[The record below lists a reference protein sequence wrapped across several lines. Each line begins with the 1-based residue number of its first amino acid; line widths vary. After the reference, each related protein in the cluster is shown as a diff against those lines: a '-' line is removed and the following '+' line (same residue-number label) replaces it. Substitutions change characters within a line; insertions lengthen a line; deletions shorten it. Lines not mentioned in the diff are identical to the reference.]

1 MSTAR
6 TIDARLARIEAAQA
20 QALERDP
27 VVDWLASYRRGD
39 PVDARNAGAGPAWV
53 AMAIQRNTEAEETIA
68 TYEQDDD

>member
-1 MSTAR
+1 MSTKS
-6 TIDARLARIEAAQA
+6 IDARLARIEAAQA

-27 VVDWLASYRRGD
+27 VADWIASFRRGD
-39 PVDARNAGAGPAWV
+39 PVEVRNAGAGPAWV

>member
-1 MSTAR
+1 MKQL
-6 TIDARLARIEAAQA
+6 DARLSKLEAAQA

-27 VVDWLASYRRGD
+27 VAAWLASFRRGD

-53 AMAIQRNTEAEETIA
+53 AMAIQRNMEAEETIA

>member
-1 MSTAR
+1 VKQL
-6 TIDARLARIEAAQA
+6 DARLSKLEAAQA
-20 QALERDP
+20 ATLERDP
-27 VVDWLASYRRGD
+27 VADWLASFRRGD